1 MRALGGYRMQQGK
14 ISMASQEVDRN
25 RRRFLTGATTV
36 LGGAGVAA
44 LAVPFFAS
52 MGTSARAQAA
62 GAPVEV
68 DVSRIGD
75 GQRLTFE
82 WRGQPVWVVH
92 RTEEMIATLEEI
104 EGRLADPE
112 SNQSEQP
119 EYARNRYRAR
129 EPEFLVIVGV
139 CTHLGC
145 SPAYRPEQGPADLGS
160 DWLGGFFCA
169 CHGSSYDLSGRVF
182 AGQPAPLNM
191 PIPPHSFSEDGDL
204 LVIGEDEE
212 TATG

>member
-1 MRALGGYRMQQGK
+1 
-14 ISMASQEVDRN
+14 MASQEVDRD

-36 LGGAGVAA
+36 VGGAGVVAMI
-44 LAVPFFAS
+44 VPFVSS

-68 DVSRIGD
+68 DVSRIQP

-82 WRGQPVWVVH
+82 WRGQPVWVIR
-92 RTEEMIATLEEI
+92 RTDEMIASLEAVED
-104 EGRLADPE
+104 RLADPE
-112 SNQSEQP
+112 SRNSEQP
-119 EYARNRYRAR
+119 EYARNRYRSR
-129 EPEFLVIVGV
+129 EPEFLVMVGI

-145 SPAYRPEQGPADLGS
+145 SPTYRPDVAPADLGQ

-169 CHGSSYDLSGRVF
+169 CHGSSYDLAGRVY
-182 AGQPAPLNM
+182 ADQPAPLNM
-191 PIPPHSFSEDGDL
+191 AIPPHTFSGDGDL

-212 TATG
+212 TQTG